1 METELLHGLVY
12 VCNSRKPLNVVN
24 SLFAACF
31 AHLRKPPYD
40 IEEREGE
47 LAASHL
53 HVGVMAQGHAFGA
66 DTAPPP
72 DDHLRDEHW

>member
-1 METELLHGLVY
+1 MIVTLAPLFIFRETGTMGI
-12 VCNSRKPLNVVN
+12 LN
-24 SLFAACF
+24 LFAACF
-31 AHLRKPPYD
+31 AHFRKPPYD